1 MHLTMLVRCKTQVA
15 PTKQK
20 QADQG
25 FEVLAPFLLYVPAS
39 LSPAAFVHRHSS
51 CPVAPEHPHQRPPRS
66 RWHGCA
72 HSHFCGACCARWA
85 VRCRTLRQVE
95 ATAELVRL
103 VGLSATLPNYNDVA
117 TLLRVQKDKGLFF
130 FNASYRPCPLAQ
142 TFIGVTVKKPLQR
155 FQLMNEI
162 CYNKILDAAGKH
174 QVLIFVHSRKE
185 TAKTARFLRD
195 KALEE
200 ELLNKFI
207 RQDSG
212 SRELLQ
218 ARHPTRVPVLFPWWH
233 RHLLRAGFG
242 VGYEHGG

>member
-1 MHLTMLVRCKTQVA
+1 MLESCVLQTCWLPDPHVVLRMHYIHFRTLITRCA
-15 PTKQK
+15 P
-20 QADQG
+20 
-25 FEVLAPFLLYVPAS
+25 
-39 LSPAAFVHRHSS
+39 
-51 CPVAPEHPHQRPPRS
+51 
-66 RWHGCA
+66 
-72 HSHFCGACCARWA
+72 
-85 VRCRTLRQVE
+85 CRTLRQVE

-103 VGLSATLPNYNDVA
+103 VGLSATLPNYEDVA

-142 TFIGVTVKKPLQR
+142 TFIGVTIKKPLQR

-174 QVLIFVHSRKE
+174 QVMIFVHSRKE

-200 ELLNKFI
+200 EMLSKFV

-212 SRELLQ
+212 TRELLQ
-218 ARHPTRVPVLFPWWH
+218 VRILALAGSAAWH
-233 RHLLRAGFG
+233 LRHLS
-242 VGYEHGG
+242 